1 MSTQLEVRLWPKRD
15 RNGDEYLIGDAQHIP
30 ALVDLREV
38 TFVLFYPPDEDDG
51 DTDGGDEAHE
61 EGRPRGPHATLIL
74 RRDTRSSRRD

>member
-38 TFVLFYPPDEDDG
+38 TFVLFYPPDEDDS
-51 DTDGGDEAHE
+51 DVDGGSEAHE